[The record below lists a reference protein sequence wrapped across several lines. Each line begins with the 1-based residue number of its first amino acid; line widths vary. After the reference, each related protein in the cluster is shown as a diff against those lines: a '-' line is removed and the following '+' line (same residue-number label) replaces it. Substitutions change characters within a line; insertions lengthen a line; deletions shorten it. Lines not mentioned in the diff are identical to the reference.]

1 MLGISPTGLDGV
13 SAPLVGLAD
22 AVASAPDFSPAAA
35 RHWYSRAESRF
46 LVSEPLPG
54 GQTVEF
60 LVTSVEETW
69 HDAGDLPRRTV
80 TYGTPRFF
88 SSEDEDAF
96 YEAGL
101 GSKYPAGRT
110 IPLPTGADV
119 MRFGDELVET
129 NPDQLG
135 GILRRR
141 VAGLGDRRMEEVRL
155 LQLAA
160 SLIPAHADD
169 PAMRAQ
175 ILRVIADIP
184 GITVVPTDRNVV
196 VSIDYLDGD
205 RPLRLMYAFDGDTA
219 HLVGEY
225 LAALATQTEPAT
237 VLRASR
243 FSVSNPAGATG
254 S

>member
-1 MLGISPTGLDGV
+1 MSYRYETLQVHAGQDPAPGTNARAVPIYQTTSYTFDDTDHAARLFGLQEFGNIYTRIMNPTTDVFEKRVAALEG
-13 SAPLVGLAD
+13 GLA
-22 AVASAPDFSPAAA
+22 
-35 RHWYSRAESRF
+35 
-46 LVSEPLPG
+46 
-54 GQTVEF
+54 
-60 LVTSVEETW
+60 
-69 HDAGDLPRRTV
+69 
-80 TYGTPRFF
+80 
-88 SSEDEDAF
+88 
-96 YEAGL
+96 
-101 GSKYPAGRT
+101 AGRT
-110 IPLPTGADV
+110 MPLPTGADL
-119 MRFGDELVET
+119 MQFGDELVVT
-129 NPDQLG
+129 NPDHLG